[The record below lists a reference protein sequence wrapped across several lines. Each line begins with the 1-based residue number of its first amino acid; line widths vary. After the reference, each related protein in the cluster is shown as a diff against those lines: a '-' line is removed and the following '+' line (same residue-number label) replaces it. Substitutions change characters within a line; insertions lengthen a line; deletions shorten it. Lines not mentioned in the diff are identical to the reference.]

1 MQLEPGLTVRR
12 DWKGKVNYYPG
23 LSFQMFRP
31 EKVSNEEEIDIW
43 DKEVDERKQQ
53 IENQLRNIFKEANVV
68 KQVKYSDGMR
78 WSFPCPVTVCGF
90 STVDLGKYLQEKH

>member
-1 MQLEPGLTVRR
+1 
-12 DWKGKVNYYPG
+12 
-23 LSFQMFRP
+23 MFRP
-31 EKVSNEEEIDIW
+31 EKVSDEEEIDIW
-43 DKEVDERKQQ
+43 DKEVNERKQQ

>member
-23 LSFQMFRP
+23 LFFQMFQP
-31 EKVSNEEEIDIW
+31 EKVSDEEEIDIW
-43 DKEVDERKQQ
+43 DKEVHERKQQ

-78 WSFPCPVTVCGF
+78 WSFSFPVTVCGF
-90 STVDLGKYLQEKH
+90 SVVDLRKYQQEKH